1 MHYATFPGFGTLVRW
16 SGIRA
21 MRTGARH
28 WLALPGPLEPPLRV
42 PSGRAACVRGCFL
55 PSNKLCDLVFH
66 SDIYNSYAIFK
77 IKLKFRFL

>member
-66 SDIYNSYAIFK
+66 SDIYNSYAIF
-77 IKLKFRFL
+77 LKYS